1 MIAHELD
8 AVRSLG
14 APEDL
19 LIMVPKTH
27 AKGSEGKWVLDAL
40 RQLNVGFLDQVGS
53 PHRRQM
59 REPGQ
64 VRVVTYHSAR
74 GLEAAR
80 AIVFGFHWL
89 GTWERRI
96 SSAHWATSRCPE
108 AGTGPPWPSNPAPDQ
123 TTWTSSRLP
132 AGWHR
137 GHEWESSPGAIMR
150 LRNRSIANQLVAPRL
165 RRSSTREAI
174 RDTAVPH
181 CCVRPF
187 ESGEGER

>member
-1 MIAHELD
+1 MPRDVPLSVWRPVRVADYAKVIAHELD

-40 RQLNVGFLDQVGS
+40 RQLNVGFLDQVDS

-59 REPGQ
+59 RESGQ

-89 GTWERRI
+89 GYL
-96 SSAHWATSRCPE
+96 
-108 AGTGPPWPSNPAPDQ
+108 GTPDQ
-123 TTWTSSRLP
+123 QRALGYIALSRGRHGTTV
-132 AGWHR
+132 AV
-137 GHEWESSPGAIMR
+137 EPGA
-150 LRNRSIANQLVAPRL
+150 RSDHLDFVTAACRVAQG
-165 RRSSTREAI
+165 A
-174 RDTAVPH
+174 
-181 CCVRPF
+181 
-187 ESGEGER
+187 